1 MARALPTLAFLLALS
16 VATVIC
22 GGGTTPTAS
31 RRQPFPSCLSSW
43 GNAAATVPIV
53 ASAAA
58 ERPRRSQ
65 MQQRAQGGMHYEH
78 RAISLSRS
86 KISRWKQRCRH
97 RRLTR
102 RVPTVK
108 AKIDSAGWRGTCLRI
123 SFGCGRE
130 RVVEG
135 GACAAGIAELFGSD
149 RHSTHHPAPFNH
161 NMVGMTNP
169 CLHIGV
175 RDRTTLRAVI
185 PASSSSSAAPPTG
198 DFGEGRGDA
207 DQRTSLWWPGTAFL
221 SDGATSDGSSSSSSS
236 SSDYPGWKVL
246 RLRRRVGW
254 SPSCYQAVRDAALN
268 WEFDGDGEAG
278 IAAVSSL
285 ATRRRRTRRRG
296 DATLETGNAGYS
308 VAPGY
313 SRVDASECDVSAP
326 FAREVAQE
334 EDFDAFHP
342 TQSDQVQ
349 QIWSGPGSRR
359 LVTYTALPSKGPVRV
374 VAMNPVGVVYD
385 LVDQRGLDG
394 STTYTSTAYATLR
407 GHWLTGEERVTV
419 ALRDSGSVDVEIL
432 SYSRPSRSW
441 PGRVVWPFVGG
452 MQRRFFERQLDAL
465 ERAAAQAAI
474 AAPRGPMPAVQ

>member
-16 VATVIC
+16 VATVIG

-31 RRQPFPSCLSSW
+31 RNRPFPSFFSSW
-43 GNAAATVPIV
+43 GNAAAEERLV

-58 ERPRRSQ
+58 ARPRRSQ
-65 MQQRAQGGMHYEH
+65 LHRRAQGGMHYEH
-78 RAISLSRS
+78 DAISLSRS
-86 KISRWKQRCRH
+86 KFSRWKQRCRH

-102 RVPTVK
+102 RVPMVK
-108 AKIDSAGWRGTCLRI
+108 AKIDSAGWRGTCLRL
-123 SFGCGRE
+123 SFGGGRE
-130 RVVEG
+130 RVEEG
-135 GACAAGIAELFGSD
+135 GGKAAGIAELFGSD

-175 RDRTTLRAVI
+175 RDRTALRAVI
-185 PASSSSSAAPPTG
+185 PASSSSSSSAVRPTG
-198 DFGEGRGDA
+198 DLGEVRGDA
-207 DQRTSLWWPGTAFL
+207 DLRTSVWWPGTACL
-221 SDGATSDGSSSSSSS
+221 NHGAASDCS

-246 RLRRRVGW
+246 RLRRRIGW

-268 WEFDGDGEAG
+268 WEFDDDGEAG

-285 ATRRRRTRRRG
+285 LMRRRRRTKKRG
-296 DATLETGNAGYS
+296 DSTLEIRNSGYS

-313 SRVDASECDVSAP
+313 SRVDATDCDVSAP
-326 FAREVAQE
+326 NVREIAQE

-419 ALRDSGSVDVEIL
+419 ALRGNGGVDVEIL
-432 SYSRPSRSW
+432 SYSRPSLLW